1 MKATWIVYAAFAVAA
16 PVMLVLAACGAAT
29 PEPGTPEASY
39 IDLGCAKCHGPA
51 REGRRSGP
59 PLVKI
64 EDHWDE
70 EGLMQYLRDPKTFVE
85 ANPRLS
91 YMGEKYP
98 IMMPAFAHTDEE
110 QLRQLAVFIL
120 EG

>member
-1 MKATWIVYAAFAVAA
+1 MTTSRLACASLVLTATAV
-16 PVMLVLAACGAAT
+16 VTLAACDASA

-39 IDLGCAKCHGPA
+39 INLGCAKCHGPA
-51 REGRRSGP
+51 REGQRSGP

-91 YMGEKYP
+91 YMAEQYP
-98 IMMPAFAHTDEE
+98 IAMPPFANTDEK
-110 QLRQLAVFIL
+110 QLRELAIFIL

>member
-1 MKATWIVYAAFAVAA
+1 MTATRIVCASFAVALPA
-16 PVMLVLAACGAAT
+16 ILVLASCGASA
-29 PEPGTPEASY
+29 PEPGSPAASY

-51 REGRRSGP
+51 REGKRSGP
-59 PLVKI
+59 PLVKL

-91 YMGEKYP
+91 YMDEQYP
-98 IMMPAFAHTDEE
+98 IAMPAFAHTDDD
-110 QLRQLAVFIL
+110 QLRELAVFIL

>member
-1 MKATWIVYAAFAVAA
+1 MRVTRIIYALFAVALPA
-16 PVMLVLAACGAAT
+16 ILVLGSCGPAA

-70 EGLMQYLRDPKTFVE
+70 ASLMQYLRDPKTFVE

-91 YMGEKYP
+91 YMDEQYP
-98 IMMPAFAHTDEE
+98 IAMPPFANTDEE
-110 QLRQLAVFIL
+110 QLRELAIFIL

>member
-16 PVMLVLAACGAAT
+16 PAILVLAACGAAA
-29 PEPGTPEASY
+29 PEPGTPEASF

-70 EGLMQYLRDPKTFVE
+70 EGLMQYLRDPKTFIE

-91 YMGEKYP
+91 YMAEQYS
-98 IMMPAFAHTDEE
+98 ITMPAFAHTDEQ
-110 QLRQLAVFIL
+110 QLRELAVFIL

>member
-1 MKATWIVYAAFAVAA
+1 MRATRIVYASFAIAVPAIIA
-16 PVMLVLAACGAAT
+16 LAACGPAA
-29 PEPGTPEASY
+29 PEPGTPQASY
-39 IDLGCAKCHGPA
+39 IDLGCAKCHGDA
-51 REGRRSGP
+51 REGKRSGP

-91 YMGEKYP
+91 YMGEQYP
-98 IMMPAFAHTDEE
+98 IVMPPFANTDEE
-110 QLRQLAVFIL
+110 QLRALAVFIL